1 MKRPWDVR
9 YHYSMC
15 WLAGLMPVDGI
26 YFCILLSSQ
35 NSEVSIYIVPNTCRW
50 CEASMGCQLSVP
62 HVWSRWF
69 DARGLHIFLYTN
81 FKSKL
86 WSVHDVKMMW
96 SVHGMSGISTAFIVW
111 FIVWF
116 MFDLLFDLS
125 FDLFFDLLFHL
136 LFDLLFNLLLDLLFD
151 LWFDLW
157 FD

>member
-9 YHYSMC
+9 YHYCMC

-96 SVHGMSGISTAFIVW
+96 SVHGMSDISTACVESLVRCPWLAYI
-111 FIVWF
+111 F
-116 MFDLLFDLS
+116 MS
-125 FDLFFDLLFHL
+125 K
-136 LFDLLFNLLLDLLFD
+136 
-151 LWFDLW
+151 LWSVHIYSPKYV
-157 FD
+157 